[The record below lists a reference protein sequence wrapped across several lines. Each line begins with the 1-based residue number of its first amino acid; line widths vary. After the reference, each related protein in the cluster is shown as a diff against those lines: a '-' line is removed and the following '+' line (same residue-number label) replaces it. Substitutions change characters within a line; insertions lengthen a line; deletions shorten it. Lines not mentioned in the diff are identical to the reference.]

1 MARHGWRLDAVS
13 PGSVLAQSQRRRKI
27 NEKDGDTACSFPS
40 ERNLVAAK
48 SVPARREP
56 LLRGMRERSAA
67 AGSPP
72 HQQPVQ
78 ALSGTHIREERA
90 EALRHCR
97 VSNNRIA

>member
-1 MARHGWRLDAVS
+1 MARHGWRIDAVS

-56 LLRGMRERSAA
+56 LLRGMRERSAVGGFA
-67 AGSPP
+67 AAPTTCASLIGPAHSRRARRGPP
-72 HQQPVQ
+72 P
-78 ALSGTHIREERA
+78 LSGA
-90 EALRHCR
+90 Q
-97 VSNNRIA
+97 